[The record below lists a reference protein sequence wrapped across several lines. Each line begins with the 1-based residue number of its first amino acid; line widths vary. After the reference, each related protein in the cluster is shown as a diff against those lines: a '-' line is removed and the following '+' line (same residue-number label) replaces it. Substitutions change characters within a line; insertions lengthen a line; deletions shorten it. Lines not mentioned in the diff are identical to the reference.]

1 MSSSPTKAAVFG
13 YNAGMRM
20 NLRRRAFV
28 VAPFALGALAFS
40 VFIAPVQ
47 ASAYSDGNTSYQAG
61 NYAAALSSY
70 QQAAAQDSGESKAED
85 LYKEGLAFHKLGQNS
100 QAVAAYTQAQQA
112 DPSFASTHAKFQ
124 RNLQTAQQDSGGAA
138 TATATSGTVTT
149 NTSTTSGTASPDP
162 AAVALA
168 TGNVYV
174 DPVVASQ
181 VDASQLQ
188 TASTANP
195 ETTVKVA
202 VLDRLP
208 NYALGQHAGTDLP
221 SGRLVELYAK
231 NLHDYLH
238 LGQNGLVVVALH
250 GNSPSAA
257 GVADDSGK
265 LNRSQE
271 SAIAQ
276 QSVSRIGSGN
286 VTQGTVGM
294 MHAVAEQATTA
305 ANRPKHMIELIFL
318 IVVVAIILLLVSAS
332 RQRKVAVNTLRGPLE
347 AQRESVLSGISYLDN
362 YIDVLPK
369 NNADSDQVRAFRQA
383 AAYKLDQ
390 ASKIMARQGDSNSL
404 YEAQGLLQQANTD
417 VSNARQYLDRA
428 TGGTG
433 KIAGDDAVRPIPFP
447 TNQTQVNQVPSGE
460 RAVSFFSSQPAPVGA
475 LTPVTLNIDG
485 QQRTVMATPQ
495 EAEQVRRGQ
504 IPAIRSFNVG
514 GTNVPWYA
522 YNQYDPYNDYYTYQ
536 NNGWRGVAGGA
547 IAGFLGAEVLGS
559 LFSPRPYWGGGWN
572 SPYAYGPGW
581 DSWGGWGGYGWDGG
595 GFGGGWGG
603 FGGGGYDQGY
613 VQGEEMAHQQD
624 YNNYDTGAGGS
635 GFLGSGGGSG
645 YDTSDYSG
653 GAGFMGGGGDRS

>member
-1 MSSSPTKAAVFG
+1 
-13 YNAGMRM
+13 M
-20 NLRRRAFV
+20 NLRRKAFR
-28 VAPFALGALAFS
+28 VAPGALSALAFAI
-40 VFIAPVQ
+40 VAVPVH
-47 ASAYSDGNTSYQAG
+47 ASAYTDGNASYQAG
-61 NYAAALSSY
+61 SYAAALSSY
-70 QQAAAQDSGESKAED
+70 QQAASQDSGESKAED
-85 LYKEGLAFHKLGQNS
+85 LYKEGLAYHKLGQNS

-112 DPSFASTHAKFQ
+112 DPLFASTHAKFQ
-124 RNLQTAQQDSGGAA
+124 RNLQTAQQDSGS
-138 TATATSGTVTT
+138 TATSGTLTT
-149 NTSTTSGTASPDP
+149 NTTTTNGTATTDP

-168 TGNVYV
+168 TQNVYI
-174 DPVVASQ
+174 DPAVASQ
-181 VDASQLQ
+181 VDAGQLQ

-202 VLDRLP
+202 LLDRLP
-208 NYALGQHAGTDLP
+208 HDAQRQNASSYA
-221 SGRLVELYAK
+221 RE
-231 NLHDYLH
+231 LHDYLH
-238 LGQNGLVVVALH
+238 LGQNALVVVALH
-250 GNSPSAA
+250 GQGAGAA
-257 GVADDSGK
+257 DISGK
-265 LNRSQE
+265 LDDTRE
-271 SAIAQ
+271 RAIAQ
-276 QSVSRIGSGN
+276 QYISQIGSGN

-294 MHAVAEQATTA
+294 MHAVAGQATTA
-305 ANRPKHMIELIFL
+305 ANRPKHMLELIFL
-318 IVVVAIILLLVSAS
+318 IVVIAIILLLVSAS

-390 ASKIMARQGDSNSL
+390 ASKIMARQGDSNSM
-404 YEAQGLLQQANTD
+404 YEAQGLLQQANSD

-433 KIAGDDAVRPIPFP
+433 KIAGDDAVRPVPFP
-447 TNQTQVNQVPSGE
+447 TNQTQVNQVPNGE

-475 LTPVTLNIDG
+475 LVPVTLNIDG

-504 IPAIRSFNVG
+504 IPSIRSFNIG
-514 GTNVPWYA
+514 GQNVPWYA

-559 LFSPRPYWGGGWN
+559 LFSPRPYWGGGWY

-603 FGGGGYDQGY
+603 FGGGGYDQGFM
-613 VQGEEMAHQQD
+613 QGEQVAQQQD
-624 YNNYDTGAGGS
+624 YNNSGAG
-635 GFLGSGGGSG
+635 FFGGGSHGGG
-645 YDTSDYSG
+645 YDTSDYGSG
-653 GAGFMGGGGDRS
+653 ANFMGGGGDRS